1 MKALLL
7 AVSSVVAL
15 LVASPASGCGT
26 AKTERLPTD
35 AGQIVYECR
44 GCCKVLQPKPGD
56 WRVFCSYGSMP
67 ARRSRRSKG
76 NGARARQLRPFNE
89 PSFGQASDVAS
100 LRGAESADVFWRST
114 KSAIRIH
121 LSAIWCHAGSF
132 SGLGHSLAIA
142 SHSAANLRNRV
153 DVSIREP
160 FSVVGDSDGGIIRA
174 VKGSGRK

>member
-100 LRGAESADVFWRST
+100 LRGQSRPMYFGAQ
-114 KSAIRIH
+114 
-121 LSAIWCHAGSF
+121 LSQQF
-132 SGLGHSLAIA
+132 
-142 SHSAANLRNRV
+142 
-153 DVSIREP
+153 
-160 FSVVGDSDGGIIRA
+160 
-174 VKGSGRK
+174 